1 MCTKE
6 LNHFLMAYLF
16 RNSLKM
22 EMAFVVTLHEDNTLR
37 RQANKTQQSVSTED
51 SAVMQ
56 GSHNTLCQLKFCQ
69 LLHTVPKIFVCIG
82 FCR

>member
-1 MCTKE
+1 MYTKD

-56 GSHNTLCQLKFCQ
+56 GSHNTLSVEILSAVAHCTENFCLHR
-69 LLHTVPKIFVCIG
+69 LL
-82 FCR
+82 